1 MLQKKRL
8 YFWENSCILPKLFFI
23 FGLTLLQTST
33 LTNKKHNKM
42 AEEQNNKNNGTD
54 NNISELLK
62 KVLYQGVGIAFSAKE
77 RVEKAVKDL
86 VSENKITDEEGK
98 KIVNDFSSNIDNKA
112 KDLESKIRA
121 TINETLAKVRP
132 ATKSELEELKKRVE
146 ALEKIV
152 AGLD

>member
-1 MLQKKRL
+1 
-8 YFWENSCILPKLFFI
+8 
-23 FGLTLLQTST
+23 
-33 LTNKKHNKM
+33 M